1 MMTQLMSPPVHEE
14 PATSPPTSR
23 LAARMRLV
31 AIGVVGMALSFGVL
45 TWLGVGTP
53 PADAPPPPVAD
64 PVETPDAA
72 ADLAAAAAYLDEF
85 KPLAE
90 DAGFVVENGLKLGI
104 TDIGQRRYD
113 DETLREM
120 PVTWGRMLA
129 ETREDV
135 AALTPPDALVEAHD
149 RFLEAIDSYR
159 EVATLLTEAARLP
172 GDRDEAVA
180 RAAAQG
186 ELSDQIWNDGAVIVQ
201 DHLRSL
207 GAETVYWL
215 PDPELDGRHEP

>member
-1 MMTQLMSPPVHEE
+1 MSPPPPVHDE

-23 LAARMRLV
+23 LAARIRLAAV
-31 AIGVVGMALSFGVL
+31 GVVGVALSFGIL
-45 TWLGVGTP
+45 TWLGVGSPP
-53 PADAPPPPVAD
+53 PAAPTAPVAD
-64 PVETPDAA
+64 PVEAPDAA
-72 ADLAAAAAYLDEF
+72 TDLAAATTYLDALE
-85 KPLAE
+85 PLAE

-120 PVTWGRMLA
+120 PVAWGRMLG
-129 ETREDV
+129 ETREGV
-135 AALTPPDALVEAHD
+135 AALTPPDALAEAHQ
-149 RFLEAIDSYR
+149 RFLEAMDSYG
-159 EVATLLTEAARLP
+159 EVATLLAEAARLP
-172 GDRDEAVA
+172 GDRDEAIA

-186 ELSDQIWNDGAVIVQ
+186 ELSDQVWNAGAVIVQ

-215 PDPELDGRHEP
+215 PDPEHDGRRDP